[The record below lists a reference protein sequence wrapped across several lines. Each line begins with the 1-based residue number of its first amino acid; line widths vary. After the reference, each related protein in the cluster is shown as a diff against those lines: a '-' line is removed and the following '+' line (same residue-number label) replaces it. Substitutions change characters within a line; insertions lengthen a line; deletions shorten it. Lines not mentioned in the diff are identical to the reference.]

1 MKREEE
7 RRNNKQFTNEV
18 TSPRNGE
25 ASAYKVIVEEMKLA

>member
-1 MKREEE
+1 MKEDKGEIPKE
-7 RRNNKQFTNEV
+7 FTNEE